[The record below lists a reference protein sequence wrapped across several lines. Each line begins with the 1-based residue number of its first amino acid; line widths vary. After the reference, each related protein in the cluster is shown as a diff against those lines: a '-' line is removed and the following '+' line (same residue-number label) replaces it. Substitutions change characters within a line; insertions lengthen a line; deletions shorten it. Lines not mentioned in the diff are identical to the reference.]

1 MNINLKDFERIWRE
15 ETFLAAAFN
24 EMEDFD
30 SFLDSPS
37 CGIGEPSFDEYADEI
52 NSYLLPCFSEKEVT
66 KWLI

>member
-37 CGIGEPSFDEYADEI
+37 CGIGETSFDEYADEI
-52 NSYLLPCFSEKEVT
+52 NSYLLPCFSEKEE